1 MSLSK
6 SLFKGES
13 TMHVQLAISET
24 IHQVFVTIHGPQLTP
39 AIKELQQNIE
49 ALTNQQFIN
58 AFQDRSLI
66 KLPLQSVSRFYTA
79 NKRLYCET
87 TTGAYLVH
95 SHLHTLMDQ
104 LTPHQFLRISS
115 SEIVRIACV
124 KNFTLTKW
132 GSFQVNLTTGHNSY
146 RLLTSKSG
154 PPI

>member
-1 MSLSK
+1 M
-6 SLFKGES
+6 
-13 TMHVQLAISET
+13 
-24 IHQVFVTIHGPQLTP
+24 TIHGPQLTP
-39 AIKELQQNIE
+39 AIKELQRNIE

-58 AFQDRSLI
+58 VFQDCSLI

-104 LTPHQFLRISS
+104 LPPHQFLRISS

-132 GSFQVNLTTGHNSY
+132 GSFQVNLTTGTTTYASRRY
-146 RLLTSKSG
+146 TQQIRKAAQLWKDFGTPFWLAPSEASLSAT
-154 PPI
+154 

>member
-1 MSLSK
+1 MSSRIFTTISLSK

-13 TMHVQLAISET
+13 TRHVQLTISET

-39 AIKELQQNIE
+39 AIKELQRNIE

-58 AFQDRSLI
+58 VFQDRSLI

-104 LTPHQFLRISS
+104 LPPSFRHYCGFWLVKFGHSAAGCSKLKRGRLRNKPLF
-115 SEIVRIACV
+115 IVCV
-124 KNFTLTKW
+124 LT
-132 GSFQVNLTTGHNSY
+132 
-146 RLLTSKSG
+146 
-154 PPI
+154 

>member
-1 MSLSK
+1 MQ
-6 SLFKGES
+6 
-13 TMHVQLAISET
+13 VQLAISAT
-24 IHQVFVTIHGPQLTP
+24 IRQVFVTIHGPKLTS
-39 AIKELQQNIE
+39 AIKKLQQNIE

-58 AFQDRSLI
+58 TFQDCLLI

-87 TTGAYLVH
+87 TTSTYLIH

-104 LTPHQFLRISS
+104 LPPHQFLRISS
-115 SEIVRIACV
+115 SEIVRIVCV

-132 GSFQVNLTTGHNSY
+132 GSFQVNLTTGHRSY
-146 RLLTSKSG
+146 RLLMSKSG